1 MMQTRKNLLSQ
12 TISMIIVGVVFITTL
27 IIMMTT

>member
-1 MMQTRKNLLSQ
+1 MMQTKKDLLSQ

-27 IIMMTT
+27 IIMMTV